1 MNVSELYQSVILDH
15 NSKPRNFRE
24 MESFTHRIEGY
35 NPLCGDHFTVF
46 LKLDGDLVADISF
59 VGTGCAISKAST
71 SLMTAAVKGKT
82 RPEALEIFERF
93 HHLITADLD
102 EELDLESVG
111 KLAVFSGV
119 REFPARV
126 KCATLSWHTLRTG
139 LTEDESNSPVTTE

>member
-1 MNVSELYQSVILDH
+1 MNISELYQSVILDH

-24 MESFTHRIEGY
+24 METSTHRIEGY
-35 NPLCGDHFTVF
+35 NPLCGDHFTIF
-46 LKLDGDLVADISF
+46 LNLEGNVVADISF
-59 VGTGCAISKAST
+59 IGTGCAISKAST

-93 HHLITADLD
+93 HHLITADLE

-126 KCATLSWHTLRTG
+126 KCASLSWHTLKTG
-139 LTEDESNSPVTTE
+139 LLEDELNSPVTTE